1 MSLQT
6 VEVTQKRIYFLARIL
21 LSVEDDTVI
30 LGLEPFHSIVLGES
44 VGETNAA
51 GLALP
56 VSDIHARAAE
66 DNVEVHTIDTDM
78 GIVLDSQIDVFLDTE
93 TKVSILREVL
103 TTQLV
108 FTDLKT
114 TFKDL
119 FGLGTTNSAVDSDL
133 FVTSNTERSDCVPSL
148 GKDGGLSSQRFQ
160 NLGSTSQIITRL
172 ADTNIQA
179 QFADVQIPHDILG
192 LG

>member
-6 VEVTQKRIYFLARIL
+6 EEISQKRIYFLARIL

-30 LGLEPFHSIVLGES
+30 LGLEPFHSIVLCES

-66 DNVEVHTIDTDM
+66 DDVKVHTIDTDM

-93 TKVSILREVL
+93 TKVSIFREVL

-108 FTDLKT
+108 FTDLK
-114 TFKDL
+114 
-119 FGLGTTNSAVDSDL
+119 
-133 FVTSNTERSDCVPSL
+133 
-148 GKDGGLSSQRFQ
+148 
-160 NLGSTSQIITRL
+160 
-172 ADTNIQA
+172 
-179 QFADVQIPHDILG
+179 
-192 LG
+192 